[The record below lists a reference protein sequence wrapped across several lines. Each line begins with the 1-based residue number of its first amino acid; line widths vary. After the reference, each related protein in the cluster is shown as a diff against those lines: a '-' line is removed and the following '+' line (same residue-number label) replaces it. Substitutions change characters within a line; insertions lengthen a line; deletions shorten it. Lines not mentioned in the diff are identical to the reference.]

1 MLRQV
6 FNYFRYPF
14 YSQKDLSD
22 CGIEALRMVLAFHKL
37 AHDKARV
44 DARFELDDFGTNFL
58 AIQNAANELG
68 LDCIAAKV
76 ALAEMSHLP
85 LPVIIH
91 WNNHHFI
98 VVYEIRERSV
108 LVADPASG
116 MREISIAEFAENC
129 FNGDNLQVPKANVL
143 IFEKNNHVKQK
154 KQAHLKTTSM
164 IGVKTWVSALT
175 TTISVTYILLSLLAF
190 TCSGMMPGHDMLLL
204 GGAII
209 LFFLSVI
216 FIKSFSYGKNIYSG
230 QNLSSDI
237 LQYAEKSESID
248 YQVDKI
254 INAFYLGQYL
264 KVNKPLAII
273 AWSVVAGIMLF
284 GFAHSG
290 LIGASFFALALLYFL
305 VLKGYTKHFENK
317 ELNRVANAE
326 AMHRQLLNYMH
337 KSAEFRKVGKRN
349 TDGLTVDAGITPE
362 SFTRPEKH
370 SWLTGLFLLS
380 GFVLLFRSYHYSEI
394 GFCRLIWLAATFVM
408 MILAIDYT
416 NTFHWINRKW
426 FRLQFGNSNATDAG
440 AKLYATGVTADLRT
454 DVSVQNISCHYP
466 SRNFDSGLV
475 NIHFFIP
482 AGSKLAIIG
491 RQGSGKSTLIKL
503 MTGQIKPD
511 SGLLTIGG
519 IRMED
524 IGTEQFLDI
533 TGICTNNSELLE
545 GTVEWNITL
554 EKETKNNKRLKD
566 VIDATMLNNFIINVE
581 DGIKL
586 FVEPSRN
593 NISDS
598 IRRKILLARL
608 LYQNKPLIFID
619 LEDQFTDP
627 IENLTLFESVMDY
640 CHDKTVVYT
649 TKNTDVAGLAS
660 QIVLLENGEQ
670 LMVKTGA
677 EYLKMNERNELT
689 TTDQENRH

>member
-1 MLRQV
+1 
-6 FNYFRYPF
+6 
-14 YSQKDLSD
+14 
-22 CGIEALRMVLAFHKL
+22 
-37 AHDKARV
+37 
-44 DARFELDDFGTNFL
+44 
-58 AIQNAANELG
+58 
-68 LDCIAAKV
+68 
-76 ALAEMSHLP
+76 
-85 LPVIIH
+85 
-91 WNNHHFI
+91 
-98 VVYEIRERSV
+98 
-108 LVADPASG
+108 
-116 MREISIAEFAENC
+116 
-129 FNGDNLQVPKANVL
+129 
-143 IFEKNNHVKQK
+143 
-154 KQAHLKTTSM
+154 
-164 IGVKTWVSALT
+164 
-175 TTISVTYILLSLLAF
+175 
-190 TCSGMMPGHDMLLL
+190 
-204 GGAII
+204 
-209 LFFLSVI
+209 
-216 FIKSFSYGKNIYSG
+216 
-230 QNLSSDI
+230 
-237 LQYAEKSESID
+237 
-248 YQVDKI
+248 
-254 INAFYLGQYL
+254 
-264 KVNKPLAII
+264 
-273 AWSVVAGIMLF
+273 
-284 GFAHSG
+284 
-290 LIGASFFALALLYFL
+290 
-305 VLKGYTKHFENK
+305 
-317 ELNRVANAE
+317 
-326 AMHRQLLNYMH
+326 
-337 KSAEFRKVGKRN
+337 
-349 TDGLTVDAGITPE
+349 
-362 SFTRPEKH
+362 
-370 SWLTGLFLLS
+370 
-380 GFVLLFRSYHYSEI
+380 
-394 GFCRLIWLAATFVM
+394 
-408 MILAIDYT
+408 
-416 NTFHWINRKW
+416 
-426 FRLQFGNSNATDAG
+426 
-440 AKLYATGVTADLRT
+440 
-454 DVSVQNISCHYP
+454 
-466 SRNFDSGLV
+466 NFDSGLV

>member
-1 MLRQV
+1 
-6 FNYFRYPF
+6 
-14 YSQKDLSD
+14 
-22 CGIEALRMVLAFHKL
+22 MVLAFHRL
-37 AHDKARV
+37 PHDKAQV
-44 DARFELDDFGTNFL
+44 DARFELDDFGTNFM

-116 MREISIAEFAENC
+116 MREISISEFAHNC

-143 IFEKNNHVKQK
+143 IFEKNNHVKLK
-154 KQAHLKTTSM
+154 KHTDLNTTSM
-164 IGVKTWVSALT
+164 IGFKSWTSALIAT
-175 TTISVTYILLSLLAF
+175 VSVTYILLSLLAF
-190 TCSGMMPGHDMLLL
+190 ACSGLMPGYDILLL
-204 GGAII
+204 SGAII
-209 LFFLSVI
+209 LFFLSMLI
-216 FIKSFSYGKNIYSG
+216 IKSFANEKDIYSG

-237 LQYAEKSESID
+237 LQYVEKSESID

-254 INAFYLGQYL
+254 VKAFHLGQYL

-273 AWSVVAGIMLF
+273 AWSVVAGIILF
-284 GFAHSG
+284 GFALSS
-290 LIGASFFALALLYFL
+290 LIGVSFFMLGLLYFL
-305 VLKGYTKHFENK
+305 VLRVYTKDFENK
-317 ELNRVANAE
+317 KLNGLANAE
-326 AMHRQLLNYMH
+326 AMHRQLLNYIH
-337 KSAEFRKVGKRN
+337 KSAEFRKVGKRYPE
-349 TDGLTVDAGITPE
+349 GLTIDAGITPE

-370 SWLTGLFLLS
+370 SWLTGLFLLF
-380 GFVLLFRSYHYSEI
+380 GFVMLFRTYHFSEI
-394 GFCRLIWLAATFVM
+394 DFCRLIWLAATFVM
-408 MILAIDYT
+408 MILAIDFT
-416 NTFHWINRKW
+416 NTFHWIHRKW
-426 FRLQFGNSNATDAG
+426 FRLQFGNTYATDAG
-440 AKLYATGVTADLRT
+440 AKLYATGVTADIRT
-454 DVSVQNISCHYP
+454 DVSVQNIACHYP

-503 MTGQIKPD
+503 LTGQMKPE
-511 SGLLTIGG
+511 SGLVTIGG

-524 IGTEQFLDI
+524 ICPEQFLDI
-533 TGICTNNSELLE
+533 TGICTDNSELLE

-554 EKETKNNKRLKD
+554 EKETKNKKKLKE
-566 VIDATMLNNFIINVE
+566 VIDVTMLNNFIINAE
-581 DGIKL
+581 DGLNL
-586 FVEPSRN
+586 FVEPLRN

-608 LYQNKPLIFID
+608 LYQNKPLMFID
-619 LEDQFTDP
+619 LEDQFSDP

-640 CHDKTVVYT
+640 CHDKTVVFT

-660 QIVLLENGEQ
+660 QVVLLENGEQ

-677 EYLKMNERNELT
+677 EYLKMNDRNELT
-689 TTDQENRH
+689 TTDQESRH